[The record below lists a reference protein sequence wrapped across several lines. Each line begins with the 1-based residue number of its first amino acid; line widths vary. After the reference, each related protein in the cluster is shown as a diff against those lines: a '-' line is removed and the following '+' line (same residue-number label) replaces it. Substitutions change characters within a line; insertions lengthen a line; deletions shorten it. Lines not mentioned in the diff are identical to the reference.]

1 MNMDKI
7 KKKSGWSLYS
17 PPFKPGKPTPPVKDF
32 SIFQDTTIKS
42 YWGTDSIKLSDLEL
56 PEGCSYDDLVIETNG
71 DGDDDGYITSILW
84 RVEKIVQTPNYEK
97 KLKKYENDLSNWEE
111 KMKLHDQEVEDWK
124 EWVKQEKES
133 QLESQLNHAKQLL
146 EKHGRKV
153 T

>member
-1 MNMDKI
+1 MNKI
-7 KKKSGWSLYS
+7 KKKSRWSLYS
-17 PPFKPGKPTPPVKDF
+17 PPFEPVKPTPPVKDF
-32 SIFQDTTIKS
+32 PIFQDTTIKS

-71 DGDDDGYITSILW
+71 DGDDGYITSILW
-84 RVEKIVQTPNYEK
+84 RVEKIVQTPSYEK
-97 KLKKYENDLSNWEE
+97 KLKKYENDLSN
-111 KMKLHDQEVEDWK
+111 WK

>member
-1 MNMDKI
+1 MDKI

-17 PPFKPGKPTPPVKDF
+17 PPFKPGGKPTPPVKDF

-56 PEGCSYDDLVIETNG
+56 PEGCSYDDLVVETS
-71 DGDDDGYITSILW
+71 GDDDGEHLTSILW
-84 RVEKIVQTPNYEK
+84 RVEKIVQTPGYEK

-111 KMKLHDQEVEDWK
+111 KIKLHDQEVEDWK
-124 EWVKQEKES
+124 EWMKQEKES
-133 QLESQLNHAKQLL
+133 QLESQLNHAKKLL